1 MGSSLTRRSA
11 FSRTPSGHGTITGD
25 TRAMKPVHLVVLWH
39 MHQPQYRDPESSR
52 YVLPWTRL
60 HALKDYWGMVD
71 IMREFPR
78 FHATF
83 NVVPALGLQLEEYAS
98 GNFNEPWFSL
108 AFKNAEELT
117 REDKAEI
124 LARAFQ
130 VNHERL
136 MSRWPR
142 FVELHEWSRPA
153 GGAQALVT
161 FTPRDWRDLQ
171 LLSQLAW
178 TEESWLQKD
187 PVVSKLATKGKDF
200 SEKDKSALQQKQ
212 MELLRMVLPAYR
224 EAAQRG
230 QIEISTTPFYHPILP
245 LICDSD
251 IARVANPGTPLPRR
265 AFRHPE
271 DAREQLQR
279 ARAYHERV
287 FGGKPAGLWPSEGSV
302 SDQALAIAAEEGF
315 EWFGTD
321 EGVLGRTLNVGF
333 FRDANGIPANA
344 DRLYKPWRVQLA
356 GKGITGLFRDH
367 HLSDLIGFVY
377 GRMDA
382 KSAAA
387 DLHGRLRHLG
397 ETVQSGLPL
406 TVCLFLDGENAW
418 EYYPGNGR
426 EFLREF
432 YGRIQGDQDFRALTA
447 SEATAAAG
455 EIPAINGIFPASWI
469 NANFDVWI
477 GHSEDVAAWELL
489 WDAREAYGRAVDAQK
504 KGQSGAPTET
514 ALKEAQESLLVSE
527 GSDWC
532 WWYGPEHSTA
542 NDAEFDALYRKH
554 LTGVYLALGQVAP
567 EELAKPIKRRPE
579 HALQLAPMSLL
590 IVKVDGRDTSYF
602 EWLGAGLY
610 SPERRGGSMHGR
622 VYYLHEL
629 RYGFEEDRFC
639 VRIDPFLDALGELD
653 DPEFRIT
660 IGGAEELTIVVN
672 LVRGHVQGF
681 AVEKG
686 LVCLLN
692 PKAVAEVAFERI
704 LEVAIHK
711 DQINLTGQGKLRL
724 GVALWHGGL
733 PVDVLPAAGFLDVL
747 LGEDHAAWLPE

>member
-1 MGSSLTRRSA
+1 MERS
-11 FSRTPSGHGTITGD
+11 TPMN
-25 TRAMKPVHLVVLWH
+25 RVNLVLLWH
-39 MHQPQYRDPESSR
+39 MHQPQYRDPETEQ

-60 HALKDYWGMVD
+60 HALKDYWGMVQVLG
-71 IMREFPR
+71 EVPG

-83 NVVPALGLQLEEYAS
+83 NVVPALGMQLEEYAS
-98 GNFNEPWFSL
+98 GKFNEPWFTL
-108 AFKNAEELT
+108 AFKPSEELT

-130 VNHERL
+130 LNHERL

-142 FVELHEWSRPA
+142 LTELFEWSRPA
-153 GGAQALVT
+153 GGAQAQVT
-161 FTPRDWRDLQ
+161 FTQRDWRDLQ

-178 TEESWLQKD
+178 MDEIWLAKD
-187 PVVSKLATKGKDF
+187 EVVSRLASKGKDF
-200 SEKDKSALQQKQ
+200 TERDKSALQAKQ
-212 MELLRMVLPAYR
+212 LELLGLVLPAYR

-230 QIEISTTPFYHPILP
+230 QIEISTTPLYHPILP
-245 LICDSD
+245 LLCDSD

-265 AFRHPE
+265 AFRQPD
-271 DAREQLQR
+271 DAREQLRR
-279 ARAYHERV
+279 AREYHQRV
-287 FGGKPAGLWPSEGSV
+287 FAAKPAGLWPSEGSV
-302 SDQALAIAAEEGF
+302 SDQALTIAIEQGF
-315 EWFGTD
+315 QWFGTD

-333 FRDANGIPANA
+333 FRDTTGLPANS
-344 DRLYKPWRVQLA
+344 DRLYKPYRVQLA
-356 GKGITGLFRDH
+356 GSSIAGLFRDH

-377 GRMDA
+377 SRMDGKA
-382 KSAAA
+382 AAA
-387 DLHGRLRHLG
+387 DLHGRLRFLA
-397 ETVQSGLPL
+397 ERVPSQQPL

-432 YGRIQGDQDFRALTA
+432 YKRVETDQDFRALTA
-447 SEATAAAG
+447 SEAIAAAK
-455 EIPAINGIFPASWI
+455 EIPATSGIFPASWI

-477 GHSEDVAAWELL
+477 GHAEDVAAWELL
-489 WDAREAYGRAVDAQK
+489 WDARQAYARAAEARKQQRSDG
-504 KGQSGAPTET
+504 PTET
-514 ALKEAQESLLVSE
+514 GLKEAYESLLAAE

-532 WWYGPEHSTA
+532 WWFGPEHSTA

-579 HALQLAPMSLL
+579 HALQLAPTTLL

-622 VYYLHEL
+622 VFYLHEL
-629 RYGFEEDRFC
+629 RYGFEADRFC
-639 VRIDPFLDALGELD
+639 VRIDPFTEALGELE

-660 IGGAEELTIVVN
+660 IGGAEEVSIVVK
-672 LVRGHVQGF
+672 LDRGHIQEF
-681 AVEKG
+681 AVEKA
-686 LVCLLN
+686 LVCLMN
-692 PKAVAEVAFERI
+692 PKLVAEAAFERV
-704 LEVAIHK
+704 LEVAINK
-711 DQINLTGQGKLRL
+711 DQINLKGQSNLRL

-733 PVDVLPAAGFLDVL
+733 PVDVLPAEGFLDVN
-747 LGEDHAAWLPE
+747 LGEDHSAWPLES

>member
-1 MGSSLTRRSA
+1 
-11 FSRTPSGHGTITGD
+11 
-25 TRAMKPVHLVVLWH
+25 MKRIHLAVLWH
-39 MHQPQYRDPESSR
+39 MHQPQYRDPESGR

-71 IMREFPR
+71 MMREFPK

-83 NVVPALGLQLEEYAS
+83 NIVPALGQQLEEYAS

-130 VNHERL
+130 VNHEHL

-142 FVELHEWSRPA
+142 FVELHEWSRAA

-178 TEESWLQKD
+178 MEESWLQKD
-187 PVVSKLATKGKDF
+187 PVVSKLSTKGKDF
-200 SEKDKSALQQKQ
+200 SEKDKIALKEKQ
-212 MELLRMVLPAYR
+212 FELLRMILPAYR

-265 AFRHPE
+265 AYRRPE
-271 DAREQLQR
+271 DAREQLRR
-279 ARAYHERV
+279 AREYHDRV

-302 SDQALAIAAEEGF
+302 SDQALTIAAEEGF
-315 EWFGTD
+315 QWFGTD
-321 EGVLGRTLNVGF
+321 EGVLGRTLNAGF
-333 FRDANGIPANA
+333 FRDAKGIPANA
-344 DRLYKPWRVQLA
+344 ERLYKPLRVQLG
-356 GKGITGLFRDH
+356 GKPMTGLFRDH

-377 GRMDA
+377 SRMNGKD
-382 KSAAA
+382 AAA
-387 DLHGRLRHLG
+387 DLHGRLRDLG
-397 ETVQSGLPL
+397 ERVPSQQPL

-432 YGRIQGDQDFRALTA
+432 YKRIDNDQDFRALTA
-447 SEATAAAG
+447 SEAIAAAK
-455 EIPAINGIFPASWI
+455 EVPATTGIFPASWI

-477 GHSEDVAAWELL
+477 GHDEDVAAWELL
-489 WDAREAYGRAVDAQK
+489 WDARQAYARAAEASKQARAD
-504 KGQSGAPTET
+504 APTET
-514 ALKEAQESLLVSE
+514 ALNQAYESLLAAE

-532 WWYGPEHSTA
+532 WWFGPEHSTA

-567 EELAKPIKRRPE
+567 EELAKPIKRKPE
-579 HALQLAPMSLL
+579 HALQVQPTGFLTT
-590 IVKVDGRDTSYF
+590 KVDGRDTSYF
-602 EWLGAGLY
+602 EWLGSGLY
-610 SPERRGGSMHGR
+610 SSERRGGSMHGR
-622 VYYLHEL
+622 IFHLREL
-629 RYGFEEDRFC
+629 RYGFEEDRFS
-639 VRIDPFLDALGELD
+639 VRVDLFPEALAELE
-653 DPEFRIT
+653 DPEFRVT
-660 IGGAEELTIVVN
+660 IGSAEELTVMVK
-672 LVRGHVQGF
+672 LARGRMQEF

-686 LVCLLN
+686 PVCLLN
-692 PKAVAEVAFERI
+692 PKDLAQAAFDRT
-704 LEVAIHK
+704 LEVSVNRSE
-711 DQINLTGQGKLRL
+711 INLKGQKSLRL

-733 PVDVLPAAGFLDVL
+733 PVDVLPAEGFLEIP
-747 LGEDHAAWLPE
+747 LGDEQHSWPIEN